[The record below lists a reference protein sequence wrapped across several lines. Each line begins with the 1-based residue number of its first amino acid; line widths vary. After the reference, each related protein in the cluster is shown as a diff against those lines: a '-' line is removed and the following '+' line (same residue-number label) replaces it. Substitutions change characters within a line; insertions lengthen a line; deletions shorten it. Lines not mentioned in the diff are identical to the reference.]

1 MSGGGIWRSAFHSQ
15 AAIRQGEA
23 VRRIH
28 ALFDIEHGISG
39 LAADERLRIRKEQS
53 APLLMEMKARLREQ
67 RSRLSRSTSPRRS

>member
-28 ALFDIEHGISG
+28 ALFDIEHGIS
-39 LAADERLRIRKEQS
+39 LN
-53 APLLMEMKARLREQ
+53 P
-67 RSRLSRSTSPRRS
+67 